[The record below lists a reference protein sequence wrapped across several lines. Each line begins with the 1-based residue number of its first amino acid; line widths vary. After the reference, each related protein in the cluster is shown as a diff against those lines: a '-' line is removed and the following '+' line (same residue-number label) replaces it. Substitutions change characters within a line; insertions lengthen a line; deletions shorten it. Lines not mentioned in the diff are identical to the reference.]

1 MSRHLD
7 VVHLSGD
14 EYDRLM
20 DEREILRQ
28 ECERA
33 WKEVDA
39 IQRERDDHLRWRQEL
54 ADKLDELEKH
64 RDALKADAERLA
76 SLAWPE
82 PFCDEYN
89 GINLHEQATIYAW
102 ALGREEPNRDDYL
115 AALRCAI
122 DAAKEQR

>member
-39 IQRERDDHLRWRQEL
+39 IQRERDDHLRWRKEL
-54 ADKLDELEKH
+54 ADKLHDRETQI
-64 RDALKADAERLA
+64 
-76 SLAWPE
+76 SNAW
-82 PFCDEYN
+82 
-89 GINLHEQATIYAW
+89 
-102 ALGREEPNRDDYL
+102 
-115 AALRCAI
+115 AALRAASHRETARKIPRRPEHPAI
-122 DAAKEQR
+122 DRRRPSIPR

>member
-89 GINLHEQATIYAW
+89 GIDLHEQASIYAS
-102 ALGREEPNRDDYL
+102 ALGRDEPNRDDYV
-115 AALRCAI
+115 AALR
-122 DAAKEQR
+122 DATVPAKEE

>member
-39 IQRERDDHLRWRQEL
+39 IQRERDDHLRWRKEL
-54 ADKLDELEKH
+54 ADKLHDRETQI
-64 RDALKADAERLA
+64 
-76 SLAWPE
+76 SNAW
-82 PFCDEYN
+82 
-89 GINLHEQATIYAW
+89 
-102 ALGREEPNRDDYL
+102 
-115 AALRCAI
+115 AALRAAGVQSETNLADAI
-122 DAAKEQR
+122 ALLAKEQE